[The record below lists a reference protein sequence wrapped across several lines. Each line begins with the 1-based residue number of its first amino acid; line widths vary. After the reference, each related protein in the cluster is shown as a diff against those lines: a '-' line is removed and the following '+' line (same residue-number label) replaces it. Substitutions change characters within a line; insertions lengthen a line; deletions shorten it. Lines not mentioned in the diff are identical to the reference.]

1 MQSIST
7 PNQKAKAIAEVLMV
21 FLLVLGSLIFLRWKW
36 EYWLVWEEIYFGHNG
51 VTRSIIFIFL
61 PVSLILLQKG
71 SFVSF
76 GLSFNQPIY
85 GAKLALWSSG
95 AVAPACIS
103 FSLISW
109 LGLSPTSFLGA
120 FLLTIAFLIALLA
133 VLLIT
138 RRLPNPVKSNPKNN
152 FAWVILLLFVLVG
165 LSYWLFPT
173 YSKLVAIFN
182 YFIFVGLS
190 EEILFRAYIQ
200 SRLNI
205 AFGKPFRLFRV
216 DFGVGLF
223 ISAILFGLL
232 HGFNTHEFSWW
243 ALFPIPMG
251 MIFGF
256 LREKE
261 SGLVACTLLHG
272 MVDWAMS

>member
-1 MQSIST
+1 MQPISNS
-7 PNQKAKAIAEVLMV
+7 NQQAKVIAEVSMV
-21 FLLVLGSLIFLRWKW
+21 FLLVLGLLIFLRWKM

-51 VTRSIIFIFL
+51 ITRSIIFVFL
-61 PVSLILLQKG
+61 PVSFILLQKDNL
-71 SFVSF
+71 FSF
-76 GLSFNQPIY
+76 GLGFNRLTY

-109 LGLSPTSFLGA
+109 LNLSPTSFLGA
-120 FLLTIAFLIALLA
+120 FLLTIAFSIALLA

-138 RRLPNPVKSNPKNN
+138 RRLPNTAKSNQRTH
-152 FAWVILLLFVLVG
+152 FGLVILLIFLSLG

-173 YSKLVAIFN
+173 YSKIVAIFN
-182 YFIFVGLS
+182 YFVFVGLS
-190 EEILFRAYIQ
+190 EEILFRGYIQ
-200 SRLNI
+200 SRLNQS
-205 AFGKPFRLFRV
+205 FGKPFRLFRV

-261 SGLVACTLLHG
+261 GGLIACTLLHG

>member
-1 MQSIST
+1 MQPTSHSNKQT
-7 PNQKAKAIAEVLMV
+7 RAIAEVLIV
-21 FLLVLGSLIFLRWKW
+21 FLLVLGTLIFLRWKM

-51 VTRSIIFIFL
+51 ITRSIIFIFL
-61 PVSLILLQKG
+61 PVSLIFLQKN
-71 SFVSF
+71 SFFSF
-76 GLSFNQPIY
+76 GLSFNHLTY

-109 LGLSPTSFLGA
+109 LNLSPTSFLGA
-120 FLLTIAFLIALLA
+120 FLLTIAFLIAFLA

-138 RRLPNPVKSNPKNN
+138 RRLPNPVKSNQRTH
-152 FAWVILLLFVLVG
+152 FGLVVLLIFLLLG

-173 YSKLVAIFN
+173 YSKLVAVFN
-182 YFIFVGLS
+182 YFVFVGLS
-190 EEILFRAYIQ
+190 EEIFFRGYIQ
-200 SRLNI
+200 SRLNQS
-205 AFGKPFRLFRV
+205 FGKPFRLFRV

-232 HGFNTHEFSWW
+232 HGFNTHAFSWW

-261 SGLVACTLLHG
+261 GGLVACTLLHG